1 MRSLRVTAAVAGAAL
16 ALGGCHNKRPEPVP
30 GPQTA
35 HAQQRAQSPAPRNAA
50 DGAQRDTASQISGF
64 PGARAAARAQSQCP
78 RRSLLRF

>member
-1 MRSLRVTAAVAGAAL
+1 MRSLLVTAAVAGAAF

-35 HAQQRAQSPAPRNAA
+35 HAQQRAQSPAPRDAA
-50 DGAQRDTASQISGF
+50 DGAPRDTASQISGL
-64 PGARAAARAQSQCP
+64 PGARAAARPQPQCP